1 MKKVALLS
9 LVLLLMAVS
18 VSPAMAGDGQNNGQ
32 GNPVNAG
39 HGNNGGKGD
48 QEKQK
53 DQDKTQDR
61 DRDREQDQLHDMS
74 RSSSHNGHRE
84 HTRMRTPFYLQGTIS
99 ALGDGTITVTLTH
112 GNAQVKESIG
122 KDLEIQTNEGT
133 QIFQITQGGEIS
145 GTVGTDT
152 SAASDV
158 SNDETPANRVPIP
171 FEDLQVGQRVAIH
184 GNLVDSI
191 LTARLITIYVRAPDG
206 EPYPEP

>member
-18 VSPAMAGDGQNNGQ
+18 VAPAMAGDGQNNGQ

-53 DQDKTQDR
+53 DQDKTQ

-122 KDLEIQTNEGT
+122 KDLDIQTNEGT

-191 LTARLITIYVRAPDG
+191 LTARLITVYVRAPDG

>member
-9 LVLLLMAVS
+9 LVLILMAVS
-18 VSPAMAGDGQNNGQ
+18 VAPAMAGDGQNNGQ

-61 DRDREQDQLHDMS
+61 DRDRDQDQPHDMS
-74 RSSSHNGHRE
+74 RSSSHNGHQE

-122 KDLEIQTNEGT
+122 KDLEIQTNEST

-145 GTVGTDT
+145 GTVGSDT
-152 SAASDV
+152 SAVSDV
-158 SNDETPANRVPIP
+158 SNDGTPANRVPIP
-171 FEDLQVGQRVAIH
+171 FGDLKVGQRVAIH

-191 LTARLITIYVRAPDG
+191 LTARLITVYVRAPDG

>member
-18 VSPAMAGDGQNNGQ
+18 VAPAMAGDGQNNGQ

-53 DQDKTQDR
+53 DQDKTQ

-122 KDLEIQTNEGT
+122 KDLDIQTNEGT

-158 SNDETPANRVPIP
+158 SNDETPANRVPIS
-171 FEDLQVGQRVAIH
+171 FEDLQGGQRVAIH

-191 LTARLITIYVRAPDG
+191 LTARLITVYVRAPDG

>member
-18 VSPAMAGDGQNNGQ
+18 VAPAMAGDGQNNGQ

-53 DQDKTQDR
+53 DQDKTQ

-122 KDLEIQTNEGT
+122 KDLDIQTNEGT

-158 SNDETPANRVPIP
+158 SNDETPANRVPIS

-191 LTARLITIYVRAPDG
+191 LTARLITVYVRAPDG